1 MKSLQIHTW
10 ECQPEHCTH
19 TDTFFSTFLSIGQLG
34 TWDTLPPTSLVS
46 KAEHLGHC
54 DDSSQWLQRA
64 VNSVT
69 WIPSGQLE
77 IENQWNVSEVS
88 RSDLETQAG
97 SRELQTLELW
107 PGKTRARHSSAQAGT
122 SSSFP
127 PAAKFRKQ
135 FDCQVQL
142 RKREM
147 CGILLC

>member
-1 MKSLQIHTW
+1 M
-10 ECQPEHCTH
+10 
-19 TDTFFSTFLSIGQLG
+19 
-34 TWDTLPPTSLVS
+34 
-46 KAEHLGHC
+46 
-54 DDSSQWLQRA
+54 
-64 VNSVT
+64 T